1 MKQRA
6 RPEDMRY
13 LTNDAIQIKLIDFNI
28 NWKINV

>member
-13 LTNDAIQIKLIDFNI
+13 LMNDAIQRKLIEFDI
-28 NWKINV
+28 NWKMNV